1 MKLIEEAK
9 HAWKMLSMQAMAA
22 AGALQLTWASLSDD
36 MKASIPHEWVT
47 YATVALLVVGM
58 AGRLVD
64 QSKSIPKEGDK

>member
-22 AGALQLTWASLSDD
+22 AVALQGVWSQLPDD
-36 MKASIPHEWVT
+36 LKSSIPHEWVS
-47 YATVALLVVGM
+47 YATVGLLVVGM
-58 AGRLVD
+58 VGRLVD